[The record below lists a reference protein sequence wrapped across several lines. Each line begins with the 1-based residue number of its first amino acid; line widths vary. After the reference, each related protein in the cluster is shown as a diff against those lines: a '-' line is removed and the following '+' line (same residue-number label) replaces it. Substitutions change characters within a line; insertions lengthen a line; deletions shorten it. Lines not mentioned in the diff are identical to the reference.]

1 MEAPIRPEDTAIA
14 RRIQLSYT
22 TSITRNKKLHWL
34 EAFPW
39 CTWTIAL
46 ITVLIWC
53 LTAYNVALAAGS
65 RKLLAILANVFSN
78 SQDAD
83 VLVTFGA
90 KYNQAIVEGQ
100 YWRFVTPIFLHA
112 NILHLGLN
120 MLNLIVLGIF
130 VERIFGHV
138 RFLLIYLVTGVIS
151 IIASFYFAPQEISVG
166 ASGAIFGLV
175 GAYSLFVFM
184 HRRAF
189 RRGGIPALSWLVLII
204 GINLGIGLIIPNVD
218 NYAHVGGFISGCIL
232 GWLFAPYYVPRI
244 VEGKTELIDMH
255 SLTRRWPMALLT
267 IVTTLFC
274 AIMAIHFIGG

>member
-1 MEAPIRPEDTAIA
+1 MEVPIRPEDAAIA

-22 TSITRNKKLHWL
+22 TAITRYKKLHWR

-39 CTWTIAL
+39 CTLTIAV
-46 ITVLIWC
+46 ITVPIWC
-53 LTAYNVALAAGS
+53 LIAYNVALAAGS
-65 RKLLAILANVFSN
+65 HTLLAILASVFSN

-83 VLVTFGA
+83 VLIAFGA
-90 KYNQAIVEGQ
+90 KYNQAILEGQ

-138 RFLLIYLVTGVIS
+138 RFLLIYFVTGIIS
-151 IIASFYFAPQEISVG
+151 IVASFYFSPQEISVG

-175 GAYSLFVFM
+175 GAYSLFVFI

-189 RRGGIPALSWLVLII
+189 RWGGIPALSWLVLI
-204 GINLGIGLIIPNVD
+204 N
-218 NYAHVGGFISGCIL
+218 
-232 GWLFAPYYVPRI
+232 
-244 VEGKTELIDMH
+244 
-255 SLTRRWPMALLT
+255 
-267 IVTTLFC
+267 
-274 AIMAIHFIGG
+274 